1 MEQHIMTIDEVPSH
15 TFGVE
20 DYNDEHN
27 VPRKFLIELLREKS
41 NENY

>member
-20 DYNDEHN
+20 DYNDEQN
-27 VPRKFLIELLREKS
+27 VHRKFLIELLREES
-41 NENY
+41 NENH

>member
-1 MEQHIMTIDEVPSH
+1 MEQYIMTIDEVPSH

-20 DYNDEHN
+20 DYNDENN